1 MARRVASETAPSA
14 PRRGFLASIT
24 SAPPSRAAR
33 ASRASATLTSSC
45 IGALLP
51 PATADRLGFHNRD
64 VKATGGGRGDDGPA
78 AGTTARGGPD
88 PRRQRPARHRRLE
101 RHRARH
107 RAGMRGGR
115 RRSGA
120 HLPGKPHRGGRGGGK
135 RARRGAP
142 GRGRPRRCV
151 AAGRPRCPGRRGAAG
166 IRAHRR
172 LDQQRRRRHP
182 DRRGGAAQL
191 DREARP
197 PPCRGPARHGARVV
211 DRRGADARAA
221 CRRRHPQHVVGPCPH
236 GGDARR
242 IQRGVLRGEGRRVQ
256 LQPRAGA
263 VGGAPRSRE
272 RAGAGVGRD
281 RVRPRTRP
289 RCQAPHHRVHPPQAV
304 GDAPGHRACRSLPR
318 LGCGRIRHRTDA
330 PDQRRRHHVAQGRRP
345 CHEQE
350 GSDLL
355 RGADPREAQGVPRM
369 VVRGRLDPPQLQDRW
384 LADHA
389 DAGHRHR
396 VSRRGG
402 VPSSRPRGHLG
413 TCDREAEEPCSGRRY
428 RQGLRAGPQDRGGR
442 AVAAGGG
449 RRARR
454 DAQQV
459 RALRRSAVS
468 GGRPPAGEPRRG
480 LFVTGE
486 LGEPALRRT
495 LGEMAPP
502 FAYDVAVMRITVAAL
517 MTTPWIARF
526 LEVPP
531 DTDLVLIPGLCE
543 GDPAAIAAKARTRV
557 EKGPKDLREIPDYFG
572 QQATP
577 PASGAYDIEIVA
589 EVNNAPRLPRE
600 AVRREAEYYR
610 ASGADVI
617 DIGCTPGLAY
627 PDLSAVVGE
636 LVAAGMRVSIDSFDL
651 GEIRAAVAAGAELVL
666 SVNGSNLDAAREL
679 AGTKARVVAIPDFG
693 TGLETLEPT
702 VAALERWGVPHL
714 IDPIIEPIGFGF
726 MASLERFAETHRRY
740 PAAPLFIG
748 IGNITELTAA
758 DTTGVNAL
766 LVAICEEVGVRAVL
780 TTEVIPW
787 ARGAVREIDIA
798 RRLMHHAIARQALPK
813 GVDDRLVTLKDP
825 KVLAYGEEEL
835 RALHRALTDPN
846 FRVFADGQTIT
857 VFNNEIFVRGTDI
870 NELFAQLGVDEAT
883 HAFYLGRELMK
894 AKIAITLGKTY
905 RQEGQLQ
912 WGYLTPPDEP
922 SKHVQL
928 TQRSRR
934 RRARR

>member
-1 MARRVASETAPSA
+1 MRVRRASMAVPPASPGPALNGRPAAAPMARRVASDTAPSA

-51 PATADRLGFHNRD
+51 PATADSLGFHNRD

-78 AGTTARGGPD
+78 AGTTARGGSD
-88 PRRQRPARHRRLE
+88 PRGQGRARHRRLE
-101 RHRARH
+101 RYRARH

-120 HLPGKPHRGGRGGGK
+120 HLPGEPHRGGRGGGK
-135 RARRGAP
+135 RARRGAA

-151 AAGRPRCPGRRGAAG
+151 AAGRPRCPGRRGAAS
-166 IRAHRR
+166 IRARRR
-172 LDQQRRRRHP
+172 LDQQRRGRHP

-197 PPCRGPARHGARVV
+197 PPCRGPARHVARVV

-221 CRRRHPQHVVGPCPH
+221 CGRRHPQHVVGPRPH
-236 GGDARR
+236 GGDAGR
-242 IQRGVLRGEGRRVQ
+242 IQPGVLRGEGRRVQ

-272 RAGAGVGRD
+272 CTGAGVGRD
-281 RVRPRTRP
+281 RVRPRARP
-289 RCQAPHHRVHPPQAV
+289 GCQAPHHRVHPPQAV
-304 GDAPGHRACRSLPR
+304 GDAPGCRACRSLPR
-318 LGCGRIRHRTDA
+318 LGRGRVRHRTDA

-369 VVRGRLDPPQLQDRW
+369 VVRGRLDPSQLQDRW
-384 LADHA
+384 L
-389 DAGHRHR
+389 
-396 VSRRGG
+396 
-402 VPSSRPRGHLG
+402 
-413 TCDREAEEPCSGRRY
+413 
-428 RQGLRAGPQDRGGR
+428 
-442 AVAAGGG
+442 
-449 RRARR
+449 
-454 DAQQV
+454 
-459 RALRRSAVS
+459 
-468 GGRPPAGEPRRG
+468 
-480 LFVTGE
+480 LFVTGK
-486 LGEPALRRT
+486 LAEPALRRT

-502 FAYDVAVMRITVAAL
+502 FAYDVAVLRITVAAL

-557 EKGPKDLREIPDYFG
+557 ERGPKDLREIPDYFG
-572 QQATP
+572 HQATP
-577 PASGAYDIEIVA
+577 PPSGAYDIEIVA

-600 AVRREAEYYR
+600 AVRQAAQYYR

-627 PDLSAVVGE
+627 PDLGAVVGE
-636 LVAAGMRVSIDSFDL
+636 LVAAGMRVSIDSFDS

-666 SVNGSNLDAAREL
+666 SVNGSNLHAAGEL

-702 VAALERWGVPHL
+702 VAALERWGVPYL

-740 PAAPLFIG
+740 PAAPLFMG

-798 RRLMHHAIARQALPK
+798 RRLMHHAVTRQALPK

-825 KVLAYGEEEL
+825 KILAYGEAEL
-835 RALHRALTDPN
+835 RALHRAVTDPN
-846 FRVFADGQTIT
+846 FRIFADEQVIT

-870 NELFAQLGVDEAT
+870 NDLFAQLGVDEAT

-912 WGYLTPPDEP
+912 WGYLTPQEEP
-922 SKHVQL
+922 SQHVLL

-934 RRARR
+934 RRAGRPRTPRGAPPPGASSS